1 MMILSSGLVLSFI
14 QPGTIITDGGIFSSI
29 AYKDL
34 NGGTLYVDAW
44 ENKPPG
50 IFYLIELFM
59 LVIHEPVYAVFILS
73 VLALVGLSLLVYTF
87 IFNSTNS
94 LSASLSL
101 GTIGSAI
108 ILFKPNCGDGLY
120 TEIYGTLSLVG
131 AMILIQKLNITG
143 KTKYLNY
150 SLILIGLSIWFKEP
164 FVLISI
170 PIILYIFSKG
180 HFKNKIMRSLIFLIL
195 PSAFFIL
202 LLVLSGSLSS
212 FIDTVLYNFQYAGA
226 KTNSVSVTV
235 KLTELYN
242 NVYKDVSPLLLVAVF
257 FTIKAFQG
265 KTEKSRIVWM
275 LTIWLSSLLFALVS
289 PYNLGHY
296 YIPFNTFTVLY
307 IAEAYN
313 WNYTPHINYKWPLI
327 LLSLYSIYRFD
338 DHYNVKITH
347 NIHAYQP
354 DNIVKR
360 LLKEKDKTVFV
371 DYVNRA
377 DMYIKTKKVPVTFVP
392 VALPIHFQADSSGLE
407 HRKRIYAEIEY
418 NKPDYVITTY
428 TTAYFSWF
436 MPNSPYYENNY
447 HKIDSVKPNDEEI
460 LILWK
465 RNTSQELNSEKNNL
479 AQ

>member
-59 LVIHEPVYAVFILS
+59 LVIPEPVYAVFILS

-131 AMILIQKLNITG
+131 AMILIHKLNLTG

-180 HFKNKIMRSLIFLIL
+180 HFKNK
-195 PSAFFIL
+195 
-202 LLVLSGSLSS
+202 
-212 FIDTVLYNFQYAGA
+212 
-226 KTNSVSVTV
+226 
-235 KLTELYN
+235 
-242 NVYKDVSPLLLVAVF
+242 
-257 FTIKAFQG
+257 
-265 KTEKSRIVWM
+265 
-275 LTIWLSSLLFALVS
+275 
-289 PYNLGHY
+289 
-296 YIPFNTFTVLY
+296 
-307 IAEAYN
+307 
-313 WNYTPHINYKWPLI
+313 
-327 LLSLYSIYRFD
+327 
-338 DHYNVKITH
+338 
-347 NIHAYQP
+347 
-354 DNIVKR
+354 
-360 LLKEKDKTVFV
+360 
-371 DYVNRA
+371 
-377 DMYIKTKKVPVTFVP
+377 
-392 VALPIHFQADSSGLE
+392 
-407 HRKRIYAEIEY
+407 
-418 NKPDYVITTY
+418 
-428 TTAYFSWF
+428 
-436 MPNSPYYENNY
+436 
-447 HKIDSVKPNDEEI
+447 
-460 LILWK
+460 
-465 RNTSQELNSEKNNL
+465 
-479 AQ
+479 